1 MTAWYIVYTQAQAE
15 AQALAHLRR
24 QGFTAYLPRYQK
36 RRRHAR
42 RWELVHRP
50 LFPRYLFVALD
61 LLATQWRPIL
71 STVGVSD
78 LVRHADM
85 PTPVPDGIVEE
96 IQEREDL
103 GLFDTTRPGNFK
115 AGDLVRVIEGPFAEL
130 IGRFHGMADAER
142 VFVLFDLLDRQV
154 KTRLSSEVIAP
165 A

>member
-1 MTAWYIVYTQAQAE
+1 MTAWYVVYTQAQAE
-15 AQALAHLRR
+15 AQALDHLRR
-24 QGFTAYLPRYQK
+24 QGYTAYLPRYQK

-61 LLATQWRPIL
+61 LLATRWRPIL
-71 STVGVSD
+71 STIGVSD

-85 PTPVPDGIVEE
+85 PTPVPDEIVEE

-115 AGDLVRVIEGPFAEL
+115 AGDLVRVIEGPFAKL
-130 IGRFHGMADAER
+130 IGRFHGMADTER

>member
-1 MTAWYIVYTQAQAE
+1 MTLWCAVHTHSRSE
-15 AQALAHLRR
+15 HKALAHLAR
-24 QGFTAYLPRYQK
+24 QGFCTNLPRFLK
-36 RRRHAR
+36 RRSHALR
-42 RWELVHRP
+42 RDWVPTP
-50 LFPRYLFVALD
+50 LFPRYLFVALN
-61 LLATQWRPIL
+61 LLATRWRPIL

-78 LVRHADM
+78 LVSHADA
-85 PTPVPDGIVEE
+85 PVPVPDGIVEE
-96 IQEREDL
+96 IRERE
-103 GLFDTTRPGNFK
+103 GMGIFDTTRPGNYK

>member
-1 MTAWYIVYTQAQAE
+1 
-15 AQALAHLRR
+15 
-24 QGFTAYLPRYQK
+24 
-36 RRRHAR
+36 
-42 RWELVHRP
+42 
-50 LFPRYLFVALD
+50 
-61 LLATQWRPIL
+61 
-71 STVGVSD
+71 
-78 LVRHADM
+78 M

-130 IGRFHGMADAER
+130 IGRFHSMADTER

-154 KTRLSSEVIAP
+154 KTRLSSEAIAS

>member
-1 MTAWYIVYTQAQAE
+1 MTAWYVVYTQAQAE

-24 QGFTAYLPRYQK
+24 QGYTAYLPRYQK

-61 LLATQWRPIL
+61 LLATRWRPIL

-78 LVRHADM
+78 LVRHADA
-85 PTPVPDGIVEE
+85 PTPVPNGIVEE
-96 IQEREDL
+96 IRQRE
-103 GLFDTTRPGNFK
+103 GTGMFDTTRAGNYK

-130 IGRFHGMADAER
+130 IGRFHSMADAER

>member
-1 MTAWYIVYTQAQAE
+1 MTAWYVVYTQAQAE
-15 AQALAHLRR
+15 ARALDHLRR
-24 QGFTAYLPRYQK
+24 QGYSAYLPRYQK

-42 RWELVHRP
+42 RCVLVRRP

-61 LLATQWRPIL
+61 LLATRWRPIL

-130 IGRFHGMADAER
+130 IGRFHSMADAER
-142 VFVLFDLLDRQV
+142 VFVLFDLLERQV
-154 KTRLSSEVIAP
+154 KTRLSSGVIAP